1 VTNAARATQA
11 GRIAIDARREGD
23 WLVLSVS
30 DTGCGIAPEKHAA
43 IFDAFEQVGKQTLG
57 ESGIG
62 LGLAIV
68 RQLVEVLD
76 GEIFVESALG
86 SGATFTVR
94 LPAWRPP
101 QTPLAARDP
110 LVEAPDAESV
120 EDRVLVAPGV
130 AATDDAPGSLA
141 GGSASAL

>member
-1 VTNAARATQA
+1 M
-11 GRIAIDARREGD
+11 
-23 WLVLSVS
+23 S

-43 IFDAFEQVGKQTLG
+43 IFDAFEQVGKQSVG

-86 SGATFTVR
+86 SGSTFTVR

-101 QTPLAARDP
+101 QAPRIAREPLIESHHAESADVAARR
-110 LVEAPDAESV
+110 
-120 EDRVLVAPGV
+120 RVRRRRA
-130 AATDDAPGSLA
+130 
-141 GGSASAL
+141 